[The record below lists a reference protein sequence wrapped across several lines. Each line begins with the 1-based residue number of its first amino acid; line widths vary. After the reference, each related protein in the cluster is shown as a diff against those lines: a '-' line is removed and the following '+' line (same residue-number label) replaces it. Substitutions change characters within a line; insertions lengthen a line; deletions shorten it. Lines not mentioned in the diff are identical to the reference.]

1 MSSYVTPGVYSGLLR
16 GRILVSVSD
25 FPVLQGRM
33 AVRQGVRALEG
44 IAIEAHLGP
53 SVELVE
59 PATLGRYPM
68 DWMLPPAGFVP
79 AYAVTPAKAAK

>member
-1 MSSYVTPGVYSGLLR
+1 
-16 GRILVSVSD
+16 
-25 FPVLQGRM
+25 M

-44 IAIEAHLGP
+44 AAIEPHLGP

-79 AYAVTPAKAAK
+79 AYAVAPVKGAK

>member
-1 MSSYVTPGVYSGLLR
+1 MVR
-16 GRILVSVSD
+16 GRILASVTD

-33 AVRQGVRALEG
+33 AVRQALRALEG
-44 IAIEAHLGP
+44 EALEAYIGP

-79 AYAVTPAKAAK
+79 AYEVAPTRP